1 MQLND
6 MPLERFGLEPSS
18 EAPAMNMVEKIIRD
32 GDGYKKVQVPAG
44 IDPGFA
50 YNVGERGLLLPDR
63 S

>member
-1 MQLND
+1 MISVGGIVVPPLNT
-6 MPLERFGLEPSS
+6 
-18 EAPAMNMVEKIIRD
+18 VEKIIRD

-50 YNVGERGLLLPDR
+50 YNVGERGLVLSDK